1 MIIISWLIIGLA
13 AGILIGSL
21 GGGTGFGLLGDI
33 IIGISGAIL
42 GGFMVLFLIDPP
54 HLVEGLNMDNLFG
67 ALSGGIL
74 AVMLIGALP
83 EPSKEERS

>member
-1 MIIISWLIIGLA
+1 MIILSWLIIGLA
-13 AGILIGSL
+13 AGLLIGSL
-21 GGGTGFGLLGDI
+21 GGGAGLGLLGDI

-54 HLVEGLNMDNLFG
+54 HFVEGLNMDNLFG

-83 EPSKEERS
+83 GQSKEERS